1 MKHVK
6 KKFIRQINIEKGTA
20 NELVR
25 SNKNVVI
32 PDNINFEN
40 YVPHAIS
47 DSDLVIQS
55 FFYELNGNRTTIYE
69 PNPIVI
75 YFHSGQSLLA
85 ECDRLRKELFIEIT
99 PPNPPDFGK
108 VLNQMF
114 GFYYCASNIISSF
127 FCSMEAFMNSKIN
140 EAMEEDFKIDIQA
153 SGAKISYD
161 KKKILREMSF
171 LDKIKIIMPKIC
183 SKNFAQ
189 KQSHI
194 YADIKELK
202 RFRDNIIHAKPNLK
216 FEVNYYDE
224 LYTQALNFDY
234 FKIAESVKSFI
245 NFYEP
250 NLIEQC
256 DCGNNY

>member
-6 KKFIRQINIEKGTA
+6 KKFILQLNMVEGTA
-20 NELVR
+20 KELEEA
-25 SNKNVVI
+25 NKDAEI
-32 PDNINFEN
+32 PKKFDLDNWI
-40 YVPHAIS
+40 PHAIS
-47 DSDLVIQS
+47 SNDLLIQS
-55 FFYELNGNRTTIYE
+55 FFFNLNGNKTMIYE

-85 ECDRLRKELFIEIT
+85 DCDRLRKEIFKEIAH
-99 PPNPPDFGK
+99 PNLPNISN

-127 FCSMEAFMNSKIN
+127 FCAMEAFINSKIN
-140 EAMEEDFKIDIQA
+140 VSMDENFTIEINSDNGIVL
-153 SGAKISYD
+153 YD
-161 KKKILREMSF
+161 KTKILRCMSF

-183 SKNFAQ
+183 SDNFVQ
-189 KQSHI
+189 KKSHI

-202 RFRDNIIHAKPNLK
+202 KFRDNIIHAKPNLNYT
-216 FEVNYYDE
+216 VNYYEE

-234 FKIAESVKSFI
+234 YKIAESVKLFI

-250 NLIEQC
+250 NLIEKC
-256 DCGNNY
+256 DCGKDY

>member
-6 KKFIRQINIEKGTA
+6 KKFLLQLNMKEGTA
-20 NELVR
+20 NEITEL
-25 SNKNVVI
+25 NKSITI
-32 PDNINFEN
+32 PDNVNLNDF
-40 YVPHAIS
+40 VPHAMS
-47 DSDLVIQS
+47 SNDLFIQS
-55 FFYELNGNRTTIYE
+55 FFYNLNGERTMVYE

-85 ECDRLRKELFIEIT
+85 DCDRLRKELFIEIA
-99 PPNPPDFGK
+99 PPKAPEFGK

-114 GFYYCASNIISSF
+114 GFYYCASNIITSF
-127 FCSMEAFMNSKIN
+127 FCAMEAFMNSKIN
-140 EAMEEDFKIDIQA
+140 EAMDENFTIEIESEDGVILYNKVR
-153 SGAKISYD
+153 
-161 KKKILREMSF
+161 ILRCMNF
-171 LDKIKIIMPKIC
+171 LDKIKIIMPKIGFE
-183 SKNFAQ
+183 NFAQ
-189 KQSHI
+189 KRSHI

-202 RFRDNIIHAKPNLK
+202 KFRDNIIHSKPNLN
-216 FEVNYYDE
+216 FTVNYYEE

-256 DCGNNY
+256 ACGHDY